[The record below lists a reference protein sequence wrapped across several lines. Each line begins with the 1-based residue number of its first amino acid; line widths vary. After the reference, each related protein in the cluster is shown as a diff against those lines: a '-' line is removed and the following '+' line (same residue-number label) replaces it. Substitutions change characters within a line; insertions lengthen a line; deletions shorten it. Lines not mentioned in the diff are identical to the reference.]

1 MSRFDEDP
9 VFEVVSDPSD
19 DVEELSSAIGE
30 DAARRV
36 DEYLKHP
43 ETGVRL
49 ERPVRDGK

>member
-19 DVEELSSAIGE
+19 DDDELSSVIGE
-30 DAARRV
+30 DVARRV
-36 DEYLKHP
+36 DEYLRHP

-49 ERPVRDGK
+49 ERSARDGE